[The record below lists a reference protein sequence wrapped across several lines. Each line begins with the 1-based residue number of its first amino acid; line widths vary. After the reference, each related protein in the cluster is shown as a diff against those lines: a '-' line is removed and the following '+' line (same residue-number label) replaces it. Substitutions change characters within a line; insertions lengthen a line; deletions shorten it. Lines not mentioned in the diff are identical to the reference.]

1 MLNLAEYRRKGAV
14 LADYLPW
21 ACLVAPG
28 LVLNKDGSLQRTIA
42 YRGPD
47 LDSATPAE
55 LVAITARLNLILKRF
70 GEGWAVFFEADRIP
84 AQNYPGERFADA
96 ASWLVD
102 RERCAAFSSR
112 DNYYESRY
120 YLTLLYLPPPEHER
134 RAEKLLI
141 EREGDATPAPD
152 GMAQLEWF
160 ATESR
165 RIIDLLA
172 TLFPEVYPLGDAE
185 TLTYLHGTISDKRH
199 FVAAPSVPAHLD
211 ALLSDTP
218 FLGGLEPKLGEKH
231 LRVLTVTGFPNITAP
246 GLLDALNDL
255 GFAYRWSTRWIALDK
270 IAAGKQLR
278 TLRRQWFAKRKSM
291 LAVLREVMFNRETA
305 LVDADAE
312 NKAADADAALQE
324 LGADDVAFGYLTM
337 TVVIADDDEVRVGEH
352 LLAVERV
359 LNGHGLVT
367 IRETLNAVEAWL
379 GSLPGNPYANIR
391 QPIVHTLNLAHLMP
405 VSAVWAG
412 PRRNDHLNAPPLML
426 TETRGTTPFR
436 FDLHVGDVGHAFI
449 VGPTGSGKSVFL
461 SFLALQFRR
470 FIDAQLIIFDRGRSA
485 RAAALAMDGDS
496 IEIGLEGA
504 LALQPLAR
512 IDEPGEIS
520 FALEWVMGLLT
531 NEGVEITPEVKDLVW
546 SALQNLATAP
556 RAERT
561 LTGLAVLIQSS
572 ALAQAL
578 IPYTLDG
585 PYGQLLDGASET
597 LNLASVLHFEMEPLM
612 AHKPLIPPVLT
623 YLFHRL
629 EARFD
634 GRPTL
639 LILDE
644 AWTFLDNEMFAAR
657 LREWLKTLRKR
668 NVSVVFATQSLADIE
683 RSTIAP
689 ALIESCPT
697 RIFLPNDRAIEPQSL
712 AIYERFGLNARQVEI
727 LSQATPKRDYYVQTA
742 RGNRLFALGLQ
753 PIALAL
759 TAAGSPKDQELIDAL
774 LASNSDESF
783 AAGFLRAKDLPWA
796 ADLLETFPGKQ
807 VFAAKPNT
815 PATEPAAP
823 HAPVAVDDGEDTV
836 DAAPDQEQR
845 SEPVVAAHREN
856 GAPQPVAAIV
866 RRTSKGSRRTLM
878 RGAGA
883 AALIAG
889 LSYMGDLPPARAIT
903 VFDPINFQQNLL
915 SAVRALEQINNQV
928 SQLQNQ
934 AQTLLRLDQ
943 NLQKLGATLSPD
955 LQRALT
961 GIETRLAAGEGLAL
975 KLKETE
981 AAYAKL
987 FPQEPSADLSGDE
1000 TLQNALARWN
1010 EAYLGLKRAAFLQGQ
1025 IAESLGVDRQL
1036 LDQALARSGNASGAL
1051 DVNQAG
1057 NELTALGVKQSL
1069 QLQSLLVA
1077 QERAETLERARGL
1090 ATENEARVRFKRFL
1104 GEGRKSAGGR

>member
-1 MLNLAEYRRKGAV
+1 MLNLAEYRRKGAS

-28 LVLNKDGSLQRTIA
+28 IVLNKDGSLQRTIA

-84 AQNYPGERFADA
+84 AQTYPGECFADA

-102 RERCAAFSSR
+102 RERCAAFSAR
-112 DNYYESRY
+112 DSYYESRY
-120 YLTLLYLPPPEHER
+120 YLTLLYLPPAEHER
-134 RAEKLLI
+134 RAETLLI
-141 EREGDATPAPD
+141 ERDGETAPALD
-152 GMAQLEWF
+152 GMAQLDWF
-160 ATESR
+160 TTESR

-172 TLFPEVYPLGDAE
+172 ALFPEVYPLTDAE
-185 TLTYLHGTISDKRH
+185 TLTYLHGTISDRRH
-199 FVAAPSVPAHLD
+199 FVGVPSVPAHLD

-218 FLGGLEPKLGEKH
+218 LLGGLEPKLGEKH
-231 LRVLTVTGFPNITAP
+231 LRVLTVTGFPSMTAP

-270 IAAGKQLR
+270 LKAGKQLR

-337 TVVIADDDEVRVGEH
+337 TVVVADDDAARVNEH
-352 LLAVERV
+352 ILSVERV

-412 PRRNDHLNAPPLML
+412 PARNHHLNAPPLML

-449 VGPTGSGKSVFL
+449 VGPTGSGKSVLL

-470 FIDAQLIIFDRGRSA
+470 FIDAQIIIFDRGRSA
-485 RAAALAMDGDS
+485 RAATLAMNGES

-504 LALQPLAR
+504 LGLQPLAR
-512 IDEPGEIS
+512 IDEPGEIN
-520 FALEWVMGLLT
+520 FALEWVMGLIA

-556 RAERT
+556 RSERT
-561 LTGLAVLIQSS
+561 LTGLAVLIQSG

-585 PYGQLLDGASET
+585 PYGQLLDGAEET
-597 LNLASVLHFEMEPLM
+597 LNFASILHFEMEPLM

-629 EARFD
+629 DTRFD

-639 LILDE
+639 LVLDE

-697 RIFLPNDRAIEPQSL
+697 RIFLPNDRAIEPQSR
-712 AIYERFGLNARQVEI
+712 AIYERFGLNARQIEI
-727 LSQATPKRDYYVQTA
+727 LGQAMPKRDYYVQTA

-759 TAAGSPKDQELIDAL
+759 TTAGSPKDQDLIEGI
-774 LASNSDESF
+774 LASEAEESF
-783 AAGFLRAKDLPWA
+783 AAQFLKAKDLPWA
-796 ADLLETFPGKQ
+796 AELLETFSGKQ
-807 VFAAKPNT
+807 MAEKPNT
-815 PATEPAAP
+815 PSAEQFAPHVPVTADKAEEPA
-823 HAPVAVDDGEDTV
+823 
-836 DAAPDQEQR
+836 DAASDQEEG
-845 SEPVVAAHREN
+845 SVSIASASHEN
-856 GAPQPVAAIV
+856 VAPQPVTAPV
-866 RRTSKGSRRTLM
+866 RRTTKKARRVM
-878 RGAGA
+878 RSAGA
-883 AALIAG
+883 AALIAVLACSG
-889 LSYMGDLPPARAIT
+889 GPQPVHALT
-903 VFDPINFQQNLL
+903 VFDPVNYQQNLL
-915 SAVRALEQINNQV
+915 SAVRALEQINNQI

-943 NLQKLGATLSPD
+943 NLQRLGTTLSPD
-955 LQRALT
+955 LQRTLT
-961 GIETRLAAGEGLAL
+961 EIETRLAEGKGLAL
-975 KLKETE
+975 TLKETE
-981 AAYAKL
+981 EAYARL
-987 FPQEPSADLSGDE
+987 FPQDPPANLSGDE
-1000 TLQNALARWN
+1000 TLRNAQERWS
-1010 EAYLGLKRAAFLQGQ
+1010 EAYLSLKRAALLQGQ
-1025 IAESLGVDRQL
+1025 IAEGLGLDRQL
-1036 LDQALARSGNASGAL
+1036 LEQVLARSGNASGAL
-1051 DVNQAG
+1051 DVSQAG

-1077 QERAETLERARGL
+1077 QERAETLERARNL
-1090 ATENEARVRFKRFL
+1090 AIENDARVRFKRFL
-1104 GEGRKSAGGR
+1104 GDEQNTAGSR

>member
-28 LVLNKDGSLQRTIA
+28 IVLNKDGSLQRTIA

-47 LDSATPAE
+47 LDSATSAE

-70 GEGWAVFFEADRIP
+70 GEGWAVFFEADRVP
-84 AQNYPGERFADA
+84 AQTYPGERFADA

-120 YLTLLYLPPPEHER
+120 YLTLLFLPPPEHER
-134 RAEKLLI
+134 RAERLLI

-152 GMAQLEWF
+152 GMAQLDWF

-172 TLFPEVYPLGDAE
+172 TLFPEVYPLSDAE

-337 TVVIADDDEVRVGEH
+337 TVVIADDDAARVGEH

-412 PRRNDHLNAPPLML
+412 PPRNHHLNAPPLML

-470 FIDAQLIIFDRGRSA
+470 FIDAQIIIFDRGRSA
-485 RAAALAMDGDS
+485 RAAALAMDGES

-520 FALEWVMGLLT
+520 FALEWVMALLA
-531 NEGVEITPEVKDLVW
+531 NEGILITPEVKDLVW

-697 RIFLPNDRAIEPQSL
+697 RIFLPNDRAIEPQSR

-759 TAAGSPKDQELIDAL
+759 TAAGSPKDQELIDGI
-774 LASNSDESF
+774 LASESEESF
-783 AAGFLRAKDLPWA
+783 AAEFLRAKDLPWA
-796 ADLLETFPGKQ
+796 ADLLGTFPGKQ
-807 VFAAKPNT
+807 VFVAKPNT
-815 PATEPAAP
+815 PATEQAAP
-823 HAPVAVDDGEDTV
+823 PAPATMDDTEELSRCHAGPGTKERTHCLCYTAKMAPLSLLLPSSGEQPSGHAVPSC
-836 DAAPDQEQR
+836 AAPAPPHSSHAFPAWAIYRPLEPSPSSIQSTFSKICFPPSGHWNR
-845 SEPVVAAHREN
+845 STIRSANCRIKPRRFCVSIR
-856 GAPQPVAAIV
+856 ICRSWV
-866 RRTSKGSRRTLM
+866 RR
-878 RGAGA
+878 
-883 AALIAG
+883 
-889 LSYMGDLPPARAIT
+889 YPPICS
-903 VFDPINFQQNLL
+903 VH
-915 SAVRALEQINNQV
+915 
-928 SQLQNQ
+928 
-934 AQTLLRLDQ
+934 
-943 NLQKLGATLSPD
+943 
-955 LQRALT
+955 
-961 GIETRLAAGEGLAL
+961 
-975 KLKETE
+975 
-981 AAYAKL
+981 
-987 FPQEPSADLSGDE
+987 
-1000 TLQNALARWN
+1000 
-1010 EAYLGLKRAAFLQGQ
+1010 
-1025 IAESLGVDRQL
+1025 
-1036 LDQALARSGNASGAL
+1036 
-1051 DVNQAG
+1051 
-1057 NELTALGVKQSL
+1057 
-1069 QLQSLLVA
+1069 
-1077 QERAETLERARGL
+1077 
-1090 ATENEARVRFKRFL
+1090 
-1104 GEGRKSAGGR
+1104 

>member
-1 MLNLAEYRRKGAV
+1 
-14 LADYLPW
+14 
-21 ACLVAPG
+21 
-28 LVLNKDGSLQRTIA
+28 
-42 YRGPD
+42 
-47 LDSATPAE
+47 
-55 LVAITARLNLILKRF
+55 
-70 GEGWAVFFEADRIP
+70 
-84 AQNYPGERFADA
+84 
-96 ASWLVD
+96 
-102 RERCAAFSSR
+102 
-112 DNYYESRY
+112 
-120 YLTLLYLPPPEHER
+120 
-134 RAEKLLI
+134 
-141 EREGDATPAPD
+141 
-152 GMAQLEWF
+152 
-160 ATESR
+160 
-165 RIIDLLA
+165 
-172 TLFPEVYPLGDAE
+172 
-185 TLTYLHGTISDKRH
+185 
-199 FVAAPSVPAHLD
+199 
-211 ALLSDTP
+211 
-218 FLGGLEPKLGEKH
+218 
-231 LRVLTVTGFPNITAP
+231 
-246 GLLDALNDL
+246 
-255 GFAYRWSTRWIALDK
+255 
-270 IAAGKQLR
+270 
-278 TLRRQWFAKRKSM
+278 
-291 LAVLREVMFNRETA
+291 
-305 LVDADAE
+305 
-312 NKAADADAALQE
+312 
-324 LGADDVAFGYLTM
+324 
-337 TVVIADDDEVRVGEH
+337 
-352 LLAVERV
+352 
-359 LNGHGLVT
+359 
-367 IRETLNAVEAWL
+367 
-379 GSLPGNPYANIR
+379 
-391 QPIVHTLNLAHLMP
+391 
-405 VSAVWAG
+405 
-412 PRRNDHLNAPPLML
+412 ML

-485 RAAALAMDGDS
+485 RAAALAMDGES

-520 FALEWVMGLLT
+520 FALEWVMALLA
-531 NEGVEITPEVKDLVW
+531 NEGILITPEVKDLVW

-697 RIFLPNDRAIEPQSL
+697 RIFLPNDRAIEPQSR

-759 TAAGSPKDQELIDAL
+759 TAAGSPKDQELIDGIVTSEAE
-774 LASNSDESF
+774 ESF
-783 AAGFLRAKDLPWA
+783 AARIPQSQGPSLGCRSAGNLSGKAGLRRQAKHARDGASSTARACDDGRYRRLSRRRTGPGTKERTRCLCTPRKWRPSACCRHRPANKQRGHAVPSCA
-796 ADLLETFPGKQ
+796 APAPPHSSHAFPG
-807 VFAAKPNT
+807 
-815 PATEPAAP
+815 
-823 HAPVAVDDGEDTV
+823 
-836 DAAPDQEQR
+836 
-845 SEPVVAAHREN
+845 
-856 GAPQPVAAIV
+856 
-866 RRTSKGSRRTLM
+866 LC
-878 RGAGA
+878 
-883 AALIAG
+883 
-889 LSYMGDLPPARAIT
+889 DLPPARAIT

-961 GIETRLAAGEGLAL
+961 GIETRLAEGEGLAL
-975 KLKETE
+975 KFKETE

-987 FPQEPSADLSGDE
+987 FPQQPSANLSGDD

-1010 EAYLGLKRAAFLQGQ
+1010 EAYLGLKRAALLQGQ
-1025 IAESLGVDRQL
+1025 IAESLGLDRQL
-1036 LDQALARSGNASGAL
+1036 LDQALTRSGNASGAL
-1051 DVNQAG
+1051 DVSQAG

-1077 QERAETLERARGL
+1077 QERAETLERARNL
-1090 ATENEARVRFKRFL
+1090 ATENEARVRLKRFL
-1104 GEGRKSAGGR
+1104 GDGQKSAGGR

>member
-1 MLNLAEYRRKGAV
+1 MLNLAEYRRKAAS

-28 LVLNKDGSLQRTIA
+28 IVLNKDGSLQRTLA

-55 LVAITARLNLILKRF
+55 LVAITARLNLMLKRF
-70 GEGWAVFFEADRIP
+70 GEGWALFFEADRIP
-84 AQNYPGERFADA
+84 AHGYPGERFADPV
-96 ASWLVD
+96 SWLVD
-102 RERCAAFSSR
+102 RERHAAFSAR
-112 DNYYESRY
+112 DTYFESRY
-120 YLTLLYLPPPEHER
+120 YLTLLYLPPAEHER
-134 RAEKLLI
+134 RAERLLV
-141 EREGDATPAPD
+141 ERDGESAPAPG

-160 ATESR
+160 ATETR
-165 RIIDLLA
+165 RIIDQLSALL
-172 TLFPEVYPLGDAE
+172 PELYPLGDAE

-199 FVAAPSVPAHLD
+199 VVAAPNVPAHLD

-218 FLGGLEPKLGEKH
+218 FLGGLEPRLGEKH
-231 LRVLTVTGFPNITAP
+231 LRVLTVTGFPNMTSP

-270 IAAGKQLR
+270 LQAGKQLR

-337 TVVIADDDEVRVGEH
+337 TVVVADDDATRVNEH

-412 PRRNDHLNAPPLML
+412 PARNHHLKAPPLML

-461 SFLALQFRR
+461 AFLALQFRR
-470 FIDAQLIIFDRGRSA
+470 FIDAQVVMFDRGRSA
-485 RAAALAMDGDS
+485 RAAALAMGGES

-520 FALEWVMGLLT
+520 FALEWVMGLLA
-531 NEGVEITPEVKDLVW
+531 NEGVTITPEVKDLVW

-556 RAERT
+556 RSERT
-561 LTGLAVLIQSS
+561 LTGLAVLVQSS

-644 AWTFLDNEMFAAR
+644 AWTFLDNEMFAAQ

-668 NVSVVFATQSLADIE
+668 NVAVVFATQSLADIE
-683 RSTIAP
+683 RSAIAP

-697 RIFLPNDRAIEPQSL
+697 RLFLPNDRAIEPQSR

-759 TAAGSPKDQELIDAL
+759 TAAGSPKDQELIDRL
-774 LASNSDESF
+774 LASEAEESF
-783 AAGFLRAKDLPWA
+783 AARFLRAKDLPWA
-796 ADLLETFPGKQ
+796 ADLLKTSSGKHGGRDR
-807 VFAAKPNT
+807 T
-815 PATEPAAP
+815 RLPA
-823 HAPVAVDDGEDTV
+823 
-836 DAAPDQEQR
+836 QR
-845 SEPVVAAHREN
+845 AT
-856 GAPQPVAAIV
+856 APQSSAAADKV
-866 RRTSKGSRRTLM
+866 EELANTEDDVSRRDRNYQRT
-878 RGAGA
+878 A
-883 AALIAG
+883 A
-889 LSYMGDLPPARAIT
+889 
-903 VFDPINFQQNLL
+903 
-915 SAVRALEQINNQV
+915 
-928 SQLQNQ
+928 
-934 AQTLLRLDQ
+934 
-943 NLQKLGATLSPD
+943 
-955 LQRALT
+955 
-961 GIETRLAAGEGLAL
+961 
-975 KLKETE
+975 
-981 AAYAKL
+981 
-987 FPQEPSADLSGDE
+987 
-1000 TLQNALARWN
+1000 
-1010 EAYLGLKRAAFLQGQ
+1010 
-1025 IAESLGVDRQL
+1025 
-1036 LDQALARSGNASGAL
+1036 
-1051 DVNQAG
+1051 
-1057 NELTALGVKQSL
+1057 
-1069 QLQSLLVA
+1069 
-1077 QERAETLERARGL
+1077 
-1090 ATENEARVRFKRFL
+1090 
-1104 GEGRKSAGGR
+1104 